1 MEESL
6 NSQAALRQL
15 KLMEPSSFAQCGE
28 FRFECR
34 VIAPFWLDALF
45 SVAFRAPT
53 SDRPE
58 NRGVVGQPTG
68 VPIDRVF
75 DDAGSVMH
83 EVEGAFGEGGEDPVY
98 LVEGAISNAYMGWH
112 RALDLCK
119 GIKNLLPSLLHGTVS
134 KSTVWPMRLRGPR
147 RQRGIQF
154 NGPISRSR

>member
-1 MEESL
+1 MKESL
-6 NSQAALRQL
+6 NSYAALRQL
-15 KLMEPSSFAQCGE
+15 KLMETRSFAQCFE
-28 FRFECR
+28 LQFESRMITPLRLDPLFR
-34 VIAPFWLDALF
+34 IAVGPPNA
-45 SVAFRAPT
+45 
-53 SDRPE
+53 DRPE

-83 EVEGAFGEGGEDPVY
+83 EGEGAFGEGGEDPVY
-98 LVEGAISNAYMGWH
+98 LVEGAVSNAYMGWH